1 MVGNEEMMPP
11 AGGVTQVPESDSNVG
26 ENVVEGADKEPSS
39 LAWSVVEAMKKD
51 EDLREV
57 FAAMLLETNA
67 FKEDRKS
74 DLDWITGK

>member
-11 AGGVTQVPESDSNVG
+11 AGGVTQVPKTKSNVG
-26 ENVVEGADKEPSS
+26 ENVVEGADREPSS

-51 EDLREV
+51 EDLREA

-67 FKEDRKS
+67 FKQEMDS
-74 DLDWITGK
+74 TLDGIVRY

>member
-26 ENVVEGADKEPSS
+26 ENVVEGADREPSS

-51 EDLREV
+51 EDLREA

-67 FKEDRKS
+67 FKQEMDRT
-74 DLDWITGK
+74 LDGIVRY